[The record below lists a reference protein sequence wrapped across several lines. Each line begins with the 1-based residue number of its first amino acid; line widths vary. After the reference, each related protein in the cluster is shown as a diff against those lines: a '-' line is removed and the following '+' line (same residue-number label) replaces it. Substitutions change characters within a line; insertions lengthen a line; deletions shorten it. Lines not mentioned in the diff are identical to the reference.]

1 MNARPSTGLL
11 LALLLLG
18 SATAPLRAADTA
30 ASAFAVA
37 AAAALSA
44 PAPAASASSSVSDSP
59 LPGTQAAAAGAAL
72 ADTTSAGTSTYSPED
87 LLSDLSRELSNRYKA
102 NGDLHL
108 DFLRPWSPFDAS
120 VGPVSVTVLEAPS
133 LLSSSLLVRVR
144 FSSGEKTV
152 GETSLFLRAQLLR
165 EVWVVRNSPE
175 RGGAFNP
182 AELDTRRV
190 DTLRERDT
198 IAISEPTSDLTFNRP
213 IQSGRILTWRD
224 VSRRAL
230 VRRGQVIEVSAT
242 DGLLT
247 VNMKALAMENGTAG
261 EMVRVRNLE
270 SKKEFT
276 AQVVA
281 DSRAL
286 VRL

>member
-1 MNARPSTGLL
+1 MNARPSIPLL

-18 SATAPLRAADTA
+18 SATAPLRAAEAA
-30 ASAFAVA
+30 ASDFAVA
-37 AAAALSA
+37 AAAALST
-44 PAPAASASSSVSDSP
+44 PAASAVSAPS
-59 LPGTQAAAAGAAL
+59 LPGTQAAGAGAAL
-72 ADTTSAGTSTYSPED
+72 TEATPAVTLSYSPED
-87 LLSDLSRELSNRYKA
+87 LLSDLSRELSGRYKA
-102 NGDLHL
+102 NGDLQL

-120 VGPVSVTVLEAPS
+120 VGPLSVTVLEAPS

-144 FSSGEKTV
+144 FSSGDKTV

-198 IAISEPTSDLTFNRP
+198 IAVSEPTGDLTFNRT